1 MPGNGFIVI
10 DRKIQDWEWH
20 DDSFTAWM
28 FINLLL
34 LANWKDG
41 RWHGRKIPRGS
52 LITSR
57 SRLSDITGQ
66 DRRTVART
74 ISGLQSTG
82 EISVESA
89 GKFMIIRINN
99 YSKYQDYLSK
109 NPQDHVQV
117 HVQDHVQV
125 HVQENAH
132 NITNKQSNKVTRE
145 QEKSSCRGKA
155 SASRFTPPTLNELTD
170 YAHEIGYDSLDAQ
183 YFLDYYES
191 RGWMIGKNHMK
202 SWKAAVR
209 AWKTRD
215 QRKEDRHAEPERK
228 SEESEY
234 TPEALRRAGFSPI
247 ESADDFERMFGVTLT
262 DEERNIGKK

>member
-125 HVQENAH
+125 HAQENAH

-145 QEKSSCRGKA
+145 QEKSSCRGKT
-155 SASRFTPPTLNELTD
+155 RN
-170 YAHEIGYDSLDAQ
+170 Q
-183 YFLDYYES
+183 
-191 RGWMIGKNHMK
+191 GKEAN
-202 SWKAAVR
+202 
-209 AWKTRD
+209 
-215 QRKEDRHAEPERK
+215 HAEPERK
-228 SEESEY
+228 PEESEY